1 MCGTDGRSQV
11 RPKCVFTWLFALS
24 KGKAPGGCCERC
36 RSLCKTASSL
46 VVTATSLGNGLQ
58 ICFADFYEYQL
69 AGTIP
74 MIWSQSV
81 RRTYGAPL
89 FSIKVSGL
97 MTQSISVCVGSD
109 MYLLRVQSFRDWC
122 KVGTSKVCI
131 ICSRSWRMPL
141 LASKCHLSSAVYSP
155 MRCARH
161 QTAHNSCPV
170 CLHSRADVFLS
181 SGKQASNDVTSFV

>member
-1 MCGTDGRSQV
+1 MHGKARLPFNQVCGTDGRSQV
-11 RPKCVFTWLFALS
+11 RPKCVFTLFFALS
-24 KGKAPGGCCERC
+24 KGKAPGGFCERC

-97 MTQSISVCVGSD
+97 MTQSISVCVGAD

-122 KVGTSKVCI
+122 TVGTSKVCI
-131 ICSRSWRMPL
+131 ICCRSWRMPL
-141 LASKCHLSSAVYSP
+141 FASKCHLSSVPRLKNLCEDLPLASCIP
-155 MRCARH
+155 R
-161 QTAHNSCPV
+161 QTTIGN
-170 CLHSRADVFLS
+170 
-181 SGKQASNDVTSFV
+181 KYTK